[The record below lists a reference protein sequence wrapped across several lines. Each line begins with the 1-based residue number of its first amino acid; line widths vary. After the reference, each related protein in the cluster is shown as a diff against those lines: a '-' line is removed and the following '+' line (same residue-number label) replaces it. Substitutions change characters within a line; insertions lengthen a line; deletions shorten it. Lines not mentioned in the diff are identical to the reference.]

1 MAVPYENMTDEA
13 RRRQRQ
19 DRLRMREVWPRDTQ
33 EGRLYYE
40 SAKAIASMWEACEDA
55 IFGLG
60 GDERGKEETAIGVLR
75 QAVGQARQAY
85 KRLDMA
91 AKLGLNAVDKV
102 FDRTAGEQDLDEE
115 EEKLVKA
122 FLKEEGSAGGG
133 KVQKKR
139 EHAAKPYDRSEDE
152 IGRAQPSPSAGMGGY
167 GVGAGHMLNWGM
179 GQQQQYTFA
188 MPMTAPSFGGG
199 ILTMGG
205 WSPMGMMMPS
215 GTMHTPGGMQGGG
228 QTGGAGKRKH
238 PCDNCGAMDHWKYQ
252 PVCPNLHMHL
262 EQQAAKHLASRQ
274 QTGQQAASPSG
285 TAASPAA
292 DGSGTAAGRQ
302 GKCKARMA
310 IIGTESFN

>member
-19 DRLRMREVWPRDTQ
+19 DRLRMRVVWPRDTQ

-55 IFGLG
+55 IVGLG

-102 FDRTAGEQDLDEE
+102 FDRTAGVQDLDEE

-152 IGRAQPSPSAGMGGY
+152 IGRVQPSPSAGVGGY
-167 GVGAGHMLNWGM
+167 GGGAGHMFNWGM
-179 GQQQQYTFA
+179 GQQQQYPFA

-199 ILTMGG
+199 IPDNGG
-205 WSPMGMMMPS
+205 VVPDGNDDAVRINAHARRNAGRRTDRRRRQEETSLQHLRSHGPLEISACMPEFS
-215 GTMHTPGGMQGGG
+215 HAF
-228 QTGGAGKRKH
+228 GAAG
-238 PCDNCGAMDHWKYQ
+238 CEASS
-252 PVCPNLHMHL
+252 L
-262 EQQAAKHLASRQ
+262 QA
-274 QTGQQAASPSG
+274 TDG
-285 TAASPAA
+285 TA
-292 DGSGTAAGRQ
+292 DGQPERDSGQSSCRRSWHSSEQAG
-302 GKCKARMA
+302 
-310 IIGTESFN
+310 

>member
-40 SAKAIASMWEACEDA
+40 SAKAIAAMWEACEDA
-55 IFGLG
+55 IVGLG
-60 GDERGKEETAIGVLR
+60 GEERGKEDAAIGVLR

-85 KRLDMA
+85 NRLDMA

-102 FDRTAGEQDLDEE
+102 FDRTAGVQDLDEE

-139 EHAAKPYDRSEDE
+139 EHAAKPYDRDEDE
-152 IGRAQPSPSAGMGGY
+152 TGRVQPSPSAGAGAY
-167 GVGAGHMLNWGM
+167 GVGAGHMFNWGM
-179 GQQQQYTFA
+179 GQQQQHPFA
-188 MPMTAPSFGGG
+188 MQITAPSFGGG
-199 ILTMGG
+199 IPTMGG
-205 WSPMGMMMPS
+205 WSPMGMMMPT
-215 GTMHTPGGMQGGG
+215 GTMHMAGGMQGGG
-228 QTGGAGKRKH
+228 QTGSAGRRKH

-252 PVCPNLHMHL
+252 PVCPNFHMHL
-262 EQQAAKHLASRQ
+262 EQQAAKHLASRP
-274 QTGQQAASPSG
+274 QTGQQAAIQSG
-285 TAASPAA
+285 TAAGPAA
-292 DGSGTAAGRQ
+292 DGAGTAAGRQ
-302 GKCKARMA
+302 GECRTRLATISTEL
-310 IIGTESFN
+310 II